1 MDSRAVTGRQAA
13 GDRAVAAPIS
23 SDDAPAPPA
32 PPGALPG
39 AASAA
44 PGLWLPASS
53 LAWREVVRFLR
64 QRSRVVGAL
73 ATPILFW
80 VLIGSGLSRSFRP
93 PGAETSQSYL
103 TYFFP
108 GSVLLLVL
116 FTAIFSCISII
127 QDRSEGFLQSVLVS
141 PAGPM
146 AVVAGKVLGCT
157 ALAVLQ
163 GLLFLAL
170 TPLVGLRP
178 SAIGLLHAVAILTVT
193 SLALSAVGFF
203 FAWRIHSVQGFHAI
217 MNLVLMP
224 AWLLSGALF
233 PAAGATE
240 WMRWL
245 MAFNPLTYG
254 VAALR
259 QALDPQ
265 AGAAVGSLPSM
276 GLCWAVL
283 AASAIASLGIAARSV
298 AATARRA
305 S

>member
-1 MDSRAVTGRQAA
+1 MSPTGPSAIPAQSAVLLRTANA
-13 GDRAVAAPIS
+13 G
-23 SDDAPAPPA
+23 
-32 PPGALPG
+32 
-39 AASAA
+39 

-53 LAWREVVRFLR
+53 LAWREVIRFLR

-73 ATPILFW
+73 ATPVLFW

-93 PGAETSQSYL
+93 PGVETSQSYL

-141 PAGPM
+141 PTGPM

-163 GLLFLAL
+163 GLLFLAI
-170 TPLVGLRP
+170 TPLLDMHPGPL
-178 SAIGLLHAVAILTVT
+178 GLLHAAAILTVT
-193 SLALSAVGFF
+193 SLALSAVGFV
-203 FAWRIHSVQGFHAI
+203 FAWRIQSVQGFHAI

-233 PAAGATE
+233 PAAGATG

-265 AGAAVGSLPSM
+265 AGAAVGVLPSM

-283 AASAIASLGIAARSV
+283 AGTAVVSLAAAARSV
-298 AATARRA
+298 AATARRT